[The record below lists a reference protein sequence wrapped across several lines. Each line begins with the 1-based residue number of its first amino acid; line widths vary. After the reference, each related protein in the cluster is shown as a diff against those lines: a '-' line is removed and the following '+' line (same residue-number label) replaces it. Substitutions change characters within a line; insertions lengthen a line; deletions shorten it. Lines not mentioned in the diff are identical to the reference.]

1 MVFALLPR
9 EIVVCNDDFGYLRS
23 VIETLQRGRPWTDD
37 WLEPWSASLSVIVS
51 LVYLVVGNFHLAVHG
66 TLAALG
72 GISFYMLCCL
82 LLQRGFRN
90 VSAIAVASLLL
101 TSPTVLWK
109 SVEFTSIV
117 IYLPCLL
124 AAVWAVESRRWWL
137 FGLVWMLAVTSRQSA
152 LTWLIM
158 PGWEI
163 LQILRRREAPRGIWF
178 PLLLCGGGALFF
190 WWFGTAMNTTH
201 AQAMITQH
209 LFSNA
214 SATTIS
220 PAVVAGILVFLI
232 AAGWGGA
239 ARQLQADH
247 PWQQRLPH
255 TAALVLILAG
265 AALFFAGTLFQAVGF
280 EHAGYAG
287 GTGSLYLKLAILLAA
302 AGWLTGGLRI
312 STEKMIWALG
322 SLVPLCLR
330 PELWDYYFLDVAVFG
345 FLGIEAPP
353 TPAGS
358 GSPLRWISR
367 SLVAGVAALQ
377 LGTTW
382 LIKLSLDDADAKGR
396 LAEHAMRT
404 GTIKPAEL
412 GFVPFGFRGWYLHKY
427 HILHEGA
434 KDPNIAGLQRY
445 VDGKATVVAV
455 RYNGPP
461 WLFPGSRKHSAADL
475 PGVITTESHPV
486 GWFFSADYR
495 LLRRAPASAVPINES
510 VFSSPSFPLND
521 AEWRD
526 LIEHKFIYDLR
537 GVEIGY
543 AQLRPNQQAVFR
555 TLSPRPERFYSAY
568 GLSLYSSEQ
577 PGRERLST
585 NPDTKFWFALTP
597 GRHRLR
603 TDIDIAAAA
612 WQNVPAAD
620 ASDGVTLVIAAVF
633 DDKRREIL
641 QSRYLNP
648 RDNPADRGPQSID
661 WTFTLPP
668 GAKLE
673 VTIDPGP
680 TGSGARDWCSLGP
693 LSIERASADSP
704 DGDGGVP

>member
-1 MVFALLPR
+1 M
-9 EIVVCNDDFGYLRS
+9 
-23 VIETLQRGRPWTDD
+23 
-37 WLEPWSASLSVIVS
+37 SAIVS
-51 LVYLVVGNFHLAVHG
+51 LVYLVVGKFPLAVHG
-66 TLAALG
+66 TMAALG
-72 GISFYMLCCL
+72 GVSFYMLSRL
-82 LLQRGFRN
+82 LLRRN
-90 VSAIAVASLLL
+90 FGNVTAIAIAALLL
-101 TSPTVLWK
+101 TLPTVLWK
-109 SVEFTSIV
+109 SVEFTGIV

-124 AAVWAVESRRWWL
+124 AAVWAAETRRWWL

-163 LQILRRREAPRGIWF
+163 LQVLRRREAPRRIWF

-214 SATTIS
+214 STTTIS
-220 PAVVAGILVFLI
+220 PAAGAGILVFLI

-247 PWQQRLPH
+247 LWQQRRPH

-265 AALFFAGTLFQAVGF
+265 AALFFDGTLFQPVGF

-287 GTGSLYLKLAILLAA
+287 RTGSLYLKLAILFAA
-302 AGWLTGGLRI
+302 AGWLAGGLRL

-345 FLGIEAPP
+345 FLGIEASP

-382 LIKLSLDDADAKGR
+382 LIKLSLDDAHAKVS
-396 LAEHAMRT
+396 LAEQAMRA

-412 GFVPFGFRGWYLHKY
+412 GFVPFGYRGWYLHKY

-445 VDGKATVVAV
+445 VDWNATTVAV

-461 WLFPGSRKHSAADL
+461 WLFPGQQPHPAADL
-475 PGVITTESHPV
+475 PGLIATESHPV
-486 GWFFSADYR
+486 GWFFSADYS
-495 LLRRAPASAVPINES
+495 LLRRSPPFAVPINES
-510 VFSSPSFPLND
+510 EFSSPSFPLND

-526 LIEHKFIYDLR
+526 LIERKFIYDLR
-537 GVEIGY
+537 GAEIGY

-555 TLSPRPERFYSAY
+555 TLSPRPERFYTTH
-568 GLSLYSSEQ
+568 GLSLDNSEP

-585 NPDTKFWFALTP
+585 SPDTKFWFALPP

-603 TDIDIAAAA
+603 TDIDIAGGA
-612 WQNVPAAD
+612 WQNVPHAD
-620 ASDGVTLVIAAVF
+620 ASDGVSLVIAAVF
-633 DDKRREIL
+633 DNNRREIL
-641 QSRYLNP
+641 QSRHVNP

-680 TGSGARDWCSLGP
+680 ANSGARDWCSLGP
-693 LSIERASADSP
+693 LSIDRASPEASAEN
-704 DGDGGVP
+704 GSGLGSGGNPR